1 MMYSDM
7 RKYCISI
14 ILVFSVISAFGQGGN
29 NGDWTEKLDSSVVNA
44 NRVRTLGSH
53 YHATPGITARVLS
66 VTGEN
71 DILKIASGKA
81 GVLQAVG
88 GTNGYFVRGAGNG
101 NNHIELAGIP
111 VYRNN
116 HLMGLVSIFPSQ
128 MIEEMSFAKGGFSGA
143 AGNYTSSI
151 TSISLKSSQAERIKG
166 SVSAS
171 PYMEGAY
178 LEVPI
183 FKSLTLR
190 ASARGSATPS
200 VLGALNSYSNI
211 AVGFDLEDVSG
222 YAYDLMSTLSWNP
235 SDVFSANMFFLK
247 AGDKFFYDF
256 SDKGHQYRSW
266 ESLFGINMKLQTGIG
281 VFDFNGFSTIDFAS
295 SAESNKFYLINSS
308 RYVNYLGMESRNTE
322 KGVRL
327 KFDSRS
333 YGIFSYGLGLE
344 HNTRKMDYISGIRAG
359 ISDNKLSSFFG
370 SVSFTEPNLY
380 DIKASI
386 RHNNYKNKDYSNSY
400 DDIHLKADVFAY
412 KQFGFELTY
421 DRNSQ
426 FFHVLE
432 GVPTGWNQDLM
443 YAADETFPLETSKQG
458 YVGLFGELTVN
469 KNLFLEFSGGFYT
482 KQMDGLVSFVKA
494 SHVFGVVDV
503 KDEQELDVGKGKS
516 KGFELSVSARTG
528 RFSLETA
535 YTYSRTHRQYP
546 AINEGREFF
555 FRFDRPHVLN
565 ANASYVTHKAKT
577 SRFNHSQRASLAL
590 SYEAGTLMTYPIGQ
604 YVALLPN
611 IQGKLQVIDVYGDVN
626 NFRLPYCFRIDA
638 GYTFS
643 WEKDGKGYD
652 LTFSVFNLTNR
663 HNPYQYFIHDG
674 RWKQLSIMGIMPSL
688 NFIARF

>member
-1 MMYSDM
+1 M
-7 RKYCISI
+7 
-14 ILVFSVISAFGQGGN
+14 
-29 NGDWTEKLDSSVVNA
+29 
-44 NRVRTLGSH
+44 VRTLGSH
-53 YHATPGITARVLS
+53 YHATPDITARVLS

-81 GVLQAVG
+81 GVLQAIG

-128 MIEEMSFAKGGFSGA
+128 MIEEMSFAKGGFSGT

-151 TSISLKSSQAERIKG
+151 TSISLKSSQADKIKG
-166 SVSAS
+166 SVSGS
-171 PYMEGAY
+171 LYMEGGY

-183 FKSLTLR
+183 FKSVTLR

-200 VLGALNSYSNI
+200 VLGVIKSYSNI

-235 SDVFSANMFFLK
+235 SGVFSANVFFLK

-256 SDKGHQYRSW
+256 SEKGHQYRAW
-266 ESLFGINMKLQTGIG
+266 ESLLGINMKMQAGIG
-281 VFDFNGFSTIDFAS
+281 VFDFNGFYTADFAS
-295 SAESNKFYLINSS
+295 SAESNKFYIINTS

-322 KGVRL
+322 KGIRM
-327 KFDSRS
+327 KFDSSS
-333 YGIFSYGLGLE
+333 YGNFSYGVGFE
-344 HNTRKMDYISGIRAG
+344 YNTRKMDYLSGSRPG
-359 ISDNKLSSFFG
+359 LSHNKLFSYFG
-370 SVSFTEPNLY
+370 SISFEEPNLY

-386 RHNNYKNKDYSNSY
+386 RHNNYKNSGYSSSY
-400 DDIHLKADVFAY
+400 DDIHLKTEVFAY

-443 YAADETFPLETSKQG
+443 YAADESFPLETSKQG
-458 YVGLFGELTVN
+458 YVGLDKKLS
-469 KNLFLEFSGGFYT
+469 LEFSGGFYT

-503 KDEQELDVGKGKS
+503 KDEQELDVGHGKS
-516 KGFELSVSARTG
+516 NGFEFSVTARTG
-528 RFSLETA
+528 KFRLETA

-565 ANASYVTHKAKT
+565 ANASYITHKAKT
-577 SRFNHSQRASLAL
+577 SSFNHSQRASMAL
-590 SYEAGTLMTYPIGQ
+590 SYESGTLMTYPVGQ

-611 IQGKLQVIDVYGDVN
+611 IQGDLQVVDDYGDVN

-663 HNPYQYFIHDG
+663 RNPYQYFIHDG